1 MDATAGPSSI
11 RFGLT
16 DPRLT
21 TQDGLIVWPHFPR
34 QVGFRTAQGGT
45 PPSLIDH
52 RHGLSSQ
59 RHHLAISGRSGTVDA
74 ALSEK
79 SPYPGG
85 AQARLSVPK
94 DSEMSPKEPPG
105 QGPISERSGTAD
117 MALSEKSPYPRS
129 VPENAN
135 LIVLHP
141 EASLRIPTSS
151 LYTQK
156 RPGECQAET
165 VSWEPS
171 CWLRHLP
178 LELRCSLVRGLKHE
192 PQRGPRLVLTSSCER
207 ILHAIAFLLTESFR
221 LRR

>member
-1 MDATAGPSSI
+1 MPRCLQQEADPRVWLKMDATAGPSSI
-11 RFGLT
+11 QFGFT

-21 TQDGLIVWPHFPR
+21 TQGGLIVWPHGPR
-34 QVGFRTAQGGT
+34 QVGFRTARGGT

-59 RHHLAISGRSGTVDA
+59 RHHLAISGRSGTADVGA
-74 ALSEK
+74 FGEIAL
-79 SPYPGG
+79 P
-85 AQARLSVPK
+85 
-94 DSEMSPKEPPG
+94 
-105 QGPISERSGTAD
+105 
-117 MALSEKSPYPRS
+117 
-129 VPENAN
+129 
-135 LIVLHP
+135 
-141 EASLRIPTSS
+141 
-151 LYTQK
+151 QK

-192 PQRGPRLVLTSSCER
+192 PQRGLRLALTSSCER